1 MDRSILKDAK
11 FATHSTIMATI
22 HTTYLGGL
30 RTEAIHLQSGT
41 KIITDAPTD
50 NKGKGEAFSPTDLLA
65 ESLAGCILTTMAI
78 AADVHGID
86 MDNTAAEVT
95 KVMAANPRRVAEV
108 IVNLKFPKIYTDKE
122 KKILELAATTCPVH
136 VSLHPDVIK
145 TIDFGW

>member
-1 MDRSILKDAK
+1 
-11 FATHSTIMATI
+11 MATI

-30 RTEAIHLQSGT
+30 RTEATHLQSGT

-65 ESLAGCILTTMAI
+65 ESLAGCILTTMGI
-78 AADVHGID
+78 AADVHGINI
-86 MDNTAAEVT
+86 DNTEAEVT

-108 IVNLKFPKIYTDKE
+108 IVNLKFPVTTYTDKE
-122 KKILELAATTCPVH
+122 KKILEHAALGCPVA
-136 VSLHPDVIK
+136 VSLHPDVVK

>member
-1 MDRSILKDAK
+1 
-11 FATHSTIMATI
+11 MATI

-30 RTEAIHLQSGT
+30 RTEATHLQSGT

-65 ESLAGCILTTMAI
+65 ESLAGCMLTTMAI
-78 AADVHGID
+78 AADAHGIN
-86 MDNTAAEVT
+86 MDGTECEVT

-108 IVNLKFPKIYTDKE
+108 VANLKFPKVYTDKE
-122 KKILELAATTCPVH
+122 KDILERAALTCPVA
-136 VSLHPDVIK
+136 VSLHPDVVK